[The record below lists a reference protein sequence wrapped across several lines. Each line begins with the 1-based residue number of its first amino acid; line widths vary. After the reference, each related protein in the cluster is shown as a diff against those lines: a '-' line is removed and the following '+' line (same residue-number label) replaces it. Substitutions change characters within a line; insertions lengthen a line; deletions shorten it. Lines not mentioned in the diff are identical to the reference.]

1 VIAYVHCP
9 NNFSYV
15 QGFLVMKIVFIRI
28 MVILSF
34 LFTSSFVIAEE
45 NSSPTLVEVSEKKE
59 EKAKIIEQLSEEAT
73 KGPYDEFNRM
83 TPQSSLLNLAQ
94 SLKQKDLDRAINYLD
109 IRNLPFTTEEYD
121 SPQLARKLGIVGKQ
135 AMNIDVTAMS
145 NESGGHSDDGLPS
158 YRDRITTMKTQN
170 GSVDILMQRVP
181 RGDGVFIWKIAN
193 VTVAQI
199 PTLYDE
205 FGYGE
210 IGDTLSEI
218 FPDYV
223 FLGMEI
229 WQLVMLVGIFLIAF
243 IISYA
248 ITFPIIKILQIKNI
262 LAEHRIQKFLV
273 GPIRFLIA
281 VLILRA
287 LFDTIAPSLVA
298 RALFEAQTLLIISV
312 AWIAIGLIGFIVSR
326 LADRMKRNGQTDAVV
341 LLKPAA
347 TSLKLIII
355 LIALLTWFD
364 NLGYELTALIAGLG
378 VGGVAVALAS
388 QKSLENLIGS
398 ITIYAAQP
406 VKVGDLCQFGTTVGK
421 VEEIGLRSTQLRTLS
436 RTVVHIPNALFSNNS
451 IENLTQRDKIQYRC
465 RLKLSYNVTPTQI
478 RAVLARIRDLITQD
492 EHIDSG
498 DSRVR
503 FVEFGEY
510 AQELELY
517 IFITTTNFTQYLEYR
532 EDINLAIVD
541 IIDQEGVKLIVPVN
555 TVQLERTLDIQTV

>member
-1 VIAYVHCP
+1 
-9 NNFSYV
+9 
-15 QGFLVMKIVFIRI
+15 MKIVFIRI